1 MAPCRPSEVETG
13 LIETSLNESQGTF
26 MASNRAAHPPLIM
39 RVEGGLFSSHIRIL
53 ETGTT
58 AMRPDGGGGAGE
70 SGLNGDFLK
79 G

>member
-1 MAPCRPSEVETG
+1 
-13 LIETSLNESQGTF
+13 
-26 MASNRAAHPPLIM
+26 M

-58 AMRPDGGGGAGE
+58 AMRPDGGGGE

-79 G
+79 DEKPLAITTNKHQLMGVNTSSRLLIGTRFRPRVGY